1 MSRSPQPTR
10 ATKTISVHDLI
21 EGQDYLKARR
31 CIFVLAP
38 KLWATY
44 RDSSIKGWTFSR
56 LRKWERSKIPVVS
69 GIYTLLIQPNVAR
82 HSKCSYL
89 MYIGQAVNLKK
100 RFGEYLNGEQLAT
113 GRPKIFRLLNIYEHY
128 VWFGYARVT
137 RSRLDNLEK
146 ALIKTHLPPCN
157 DKLPA
162 SIAKAAKPF

>member
-1 MSRSPQPTR
+1 
-10 ATKTISVHDLI
+10 
-21 EGQDYLKARR
+21 
-31 CIFVLAP
+31 
-38 KLWATY
+38 
-44 RDSSIKGWTFSR
+44 
-56 LRKWERSKIPVVS
+56 
-69 GIYTLLIQPNVAR
+69 
-82 HSKCSYL
+82 

-162 SIAKAAKPF
+162 SIAKAAKAF